1 MRNQSKFAGLCFDIE
16 TAKTIF
22 FIIIGFAAMLTSPLA
37 AQPQK
42 GAEESKFPQP
52 QALQEIVACQSI
64 SDDIERLKCYDS
76 SVTQFT
82 SAAESGEV
90 IVAEKKVVDEARKEV
105 FGLSVSD
112 NPIFGNKDDDGVK
125 SIESTIASARK
136 QRNGKWIIRLEN
148 GASWRQTSTRSL
160 SRDPKPGQKIIIER
174 ALLGS
179 FKARIEGRRAF
190 KVLRVR

>member
-1 MRNQSKFAGLCFDIE
+1 
-16 TAKTIF
+16 
-22 FIIIGFAAMLTSPLA
+22 
-37 AQPQK
+37 
-42 GAEESKFPQP
+42 
-52 QALQEIVACQSI
+52 
-64 SDDIERLKCYDS
+64 
-76 SVTQFT
+76 
-82 SAAESGEV
+82 
-90 IVAEKKVVDEARKEV
+90 
-105 FGLSVSD
+105 VSD